1 MTFSLAIIGRPNV
14 GKSTLFNRLAG
25 KKLALVH
32 DTPGLTR
39 DWREADANLMGLQF
53 RVIDTAGL
61 EESFDLSIEGRMRQ
75 QTERALARAD
85 MALLVVDARTGITP
99 MDRHFADWLRKQNMP
114 TALVVNKCE
123 SKNALDGMYEAYE
136 LGLGEPIAISAEHGL
151 GMNDLYELIRPKVEA
166 AEAAAAAA
174 ALARGESPDDG
185 EEDIEV
191 LFQKYHEGDETGF
204 GDEEAPEEDLSKP
217 IKIAI
222 AGRPNVGKS
231 TLLNAILGEERSMTG
246 PEAGITRDAV
256 HVDWE
261 FGGRNLRLVDTAG
274 LRRKARVVNHI
285 ERMAV
290 DDTLRAIRLAQV
302 VVMVIDGETL
312 FEKQDLT
319 IAGHIIDEGRALII
333 AVNKWD
339 LVQDKEHTLDEIRHQ
354 LSTSLSQ
361 VRDIPVVT
369 ISAING
375 KRIDKLMQGIL
386 DVYNLWNHRIGTGKL
401 NRWLRGMEAQNPAP
415 LVNGRQNRLRYITQI
430 KARPPT
436 FALWVSRPDDYPET
450 HERYLINGMRRDFN
464 MPATPV
470 RLIIK
475 TSRNPY
481 AD

>member
-1 MTFSLAIIGRPNV
+1 MTFTLAIIGRPNV

-39 DWREADANLMGLQF
+39 DWRDADARLSDISF

-61 EESFDLSIEGRMRQ
+61 EESFDESIQGRMRQ

-99 MDRHFADWLRKQNMP
+99 MDRHFADWLRRQNMP

-123 SKNALDGMYEAYE
+123 SRAALDGMYEAYE
-136 LGLGEPIAISAEHGL
+136 LGLGEPLAISAEHGL
-151 GMNDLYELIRPKVEA
+151 GMDDLYDLLRPKVEA
-166 AEAAAAAA
+166 AEAAAAAR
-174 ALARGESPDDG
+174 RGAEEEEAG
-185 EEDIEV
+185 EDIER
-191 LFQKYHEGDETGF
+191 LFQKYQEGDETGF
-204 GDEEAPEEDLSKP
+204 GDEEVPEEDLSKP

-261 FGGRNLRLVDTAG
+261 FGGRQLRLVDTAG
-274 LRRKARVVNHI
+274 LRRKAKVVNYI

-290 DDTLRAIRLAQV
+290 EDSLRAIRLAQV

-319 IAGHIIDEGRALII
+319 IAGHIAEEGRAMVLV
-333 AVNKWD
+333 VNKWD
-339 LVQDKEHTLDEIRHQ
+339 LVENKEETLDEIRHQ
-354 LSTSLSQ
+354 LATSLAQ
-361 VRDIPVVT
+361 LRDIPVVT
-369 ISAING
+369 ISALKG
-375 KRIDKLMQGIL
+375 KRIDKVMQAIL

-401 NRWLRGMEAQNPAP
+401 NRWLRIMETQNPAP
-415 LVNGRQNRLRYITQI
+415 LVNGRQNRLRYMTQI

-450 HERYLINGMRRDFN
+450 HERYLINGLRRDFD

-470 RLIIK
+470 RMIIK

>member
-39 DWREADANLMGLQF
+39 DWREADATLMGLEF

-151 GMNDLYELIRPKVEA
+151 GMHDLFELIRPKVEA
-166 AEAAAAAA
+166 AAAAAAAA
-174 ALARGESPDDG
+174 ALARGETPDEGD
-185 EEDIEV
+185 EDIEI
-191 LFQKYHEGDETGF
+191 LFQKYQEGDETGF
-204 GDEEAPEEDLSKP
+204 GDEETPAEDLSKP

-339 LVQDKEHTLDEIRHQ
+339 LVKEKEHTLDEIRHQ

-386 DVYNLWNHRIGTGKL
+386 DVYTLWNHRIGTGKL

-415 LVNGRQNRLRYITQI
+415 LVNGRQNRLRYMTQI

-450 HERYLINGMRRDFN
+450 HERYLINGMRRDFD

-481 AD
+481 TD

>member
-1 MTFSLAIIGRPNV
+1 MTFTVAIIGRPNV
-14 GKSTLFNRLAG
+14 GKSTLFNRLVG

-39 DWREADANLMGLQF
+39 DWREADAFLMDLKF

-61 EESFDLSIEGRMRQ
+61 EESFDTTIEGRMRR
-75 QTERALARAD
+75 QTERALERAD

-99 MDRHFADWLRKQNMP
+99 MDRHFADWLRKQDMP
-114 TALVVNKCE
+114 TALIVNKCE
-123 SKNALDGMYEAYE
+123 SKAAMEGMFEAYE
-136 LGLGEPIAISAEHGL
+136 LGFGEPLPISAEHGQ
-151 GMNDLYELIRPKVEA
+151 GMHDLYDLLRPKVEEAEA
-166 AEAAAAAA
+166 AEAAMRA
-174 ALARGESPDDG
+174 
-185 EEDIEV
+185 EEEEAEENIEI

-231 TLLNAILGEERSMTG
+231 TLLNALVGEERAMTG
-246 PEAGITRDAV
+246 PEAGITRDAI
-256 HVDWE
+256 HVDWA
-261 FGGRNLRLVDTAG
+261 FGGRKLRLVDTAG
-274 LRRKARVVNHI
+274 LRRRARVVNHI
-285 ERMAV
+285 ERMSV
-290 DDTLRAIRLAQV
+290 EDTMRAIRLAQV
-302 VVMVIDGETL
+302 VIMVIDGETL

-319 IAGHIIDEGRALII
+319 IAGHIIDEGRALIV

-339 LVQDKEHTLDEIRHQ
+339 KVKNKEEVLEEVRYQLD
-354 LSTSLSQ
+354 TSLAQ
-361 VRDIPVVT
+361 VRDVPVVT
-369 ISAING
+369 ISALNG
-375 KRIDKLMQGIL
+375 QRLDKLMEGVL
-386 DVYNLWNHRIGTGKL
+386 NVYNLWNHRIPTGKL
-401 NRWLRGMEAQNPAP
+401 NRWLRMMESQNPAP

-436 FALWVSRPDDYPET
+436 FALWVARPDDYPDS
-450 HERYLINGMRRDFN
+450 HKRYLINGLRRDFN

-470 RLIIK
+470 RLVLR

>member
-39 DWREADANLMGLQF
+39 DWREADATLMGLEF

-151 GMNDLYELIRPKVEA
+151 GMHDLYELIRPKVEA
-166 AEAAAAAA
+166 AAAAAAAA
-174 ALARGESPDDG
+174 ALARGEIPDDG

-204 GDEEAPEEDLSKP
+204 GDEAVPEEDLSKP

-261 FGGRNLRLVDTAG
+261 FGGRQLRLVDTAG

-339 LVQDKEHTLDEIRHQ
+339 LVKEKEHTLDEIRHQ

-415 LVNGRQNRLRYITQI
+415 LVNGRQNRLRYMTQI

-450 HERYLINGMRRDFN
+450 HERYLINGMRRDFD

>member
-39 DWREADANLMGLQF
+39 DWREADAHLMGLDF
-53 RVIDTAGL
+53 TVIDTAGL
-61 EESFDLSIEGRMRQ
+61 EESFDLSIQGRMRQ

-85 MALLVVDARTGITP
+85 MALLVVDARVGITP
-99 MDRHFADWLRKQNMP
+99 MDRHFADWLRRQDIP
-114 TALVVNKCE
+114 SALIVNKCE
-123 SKNALDGMYEAYE
+123 SRAGLDNMYEAYE
-136 LGLGEPIAISAEHGL
+136 LGLGEPIAISAEHGH
-151 GMNDLYELIRPKVEA
+151 GMEEIYDLLRPHVEAAQA
-166 AEAAAAAA
+166 AEAAAAALLGEA
-174 ALARGESPDDG
+174 ASEG
-185 EEDIEV
+185 EEDIER
-191 LFQKYHEGDETGF
+191 LFQKYKEGDETGF
-204 GDEEAPEEDLSKP
+204 GDEEVSAEDLNKP
-217 IKIAI
+217 IKVAI

-261 FGGRNLRLVDTAG
+261 FGGRKLRLVDTAG
-274 LRRKARVVNHI
+274 LRRKAKVVNYI

-290 DDTLRAIRLAQV
+290 EDTLRAIRLAQV

-319 IAGHIIDEGRALII
+319 IAGHVIDEGRAIVI

-339 LVQDKEHTLDEIRHQ
+339 LVKDKEHTLDEIRHQ
-354 LSTSLSQ
+354 LSKSLAQ

-369 ISAING
+369 ISAIKG
-375 KRIDKLMQGIL
+375 QRVDKLMQGIL
-386 DVYNLWNHRIGTGKL
+386 DVYDLWNHRIGTGKL
-401 NRWLRGMEAQNPAP
+401 NRWLRIMESQNPAP
-415 LVNGRQNRLRYITQI
+415 LVSGRQNRLRYMTQI

-436 FALWVSRPDDYPET
+436 FALWVSRPDDYPDT
-450 HERYLINGMRRDFN
+450 HQRYLINGLRRDFD

-470 RLIIK
+470 RLVLK

-481 AD
+481 TD